1 MNKKITKLFKDSTQ
15 LEFVALRSKFNLAD
29 AHTHQSQTSSQLNI
43 VQNLSS
49 LWLEAEKTFQYDLE
63 QKFIK
68 TFFRVLKQNTALL
81 HSENVL
87 LTYAA
92 SISMAIVST
101 FLKTKNI
108 TTSLLHPCFDNL
120 YDLLKYTQVEVHS
133 LEENWLYDCKKI
145 YKNLADNINSDSIFL
160 VEPNNPTG
168 FSLSA
173 HGDEG
178 WKELIRYAKD
188 YNKLLIF
195 DFCFSAFMYGK
206 KSPNLFD
213 RYDML
218 DRSGVSYIAIEDT
231 GKTWPL
237 QDTKVSLIKVSDN
250 LFKEIYD
257 IHSAYLLNVSPFV
270 LNLVTQYI
278 LDSEKDNFSSVI
290 SLINRNREIAL
301 EKLSGSILV
310 PLNQEV
316 EVSVLWC
323 KLINP
328 EISSTELTAFLAN
341 HEIHILPGTY
351 FFWNKKE
358 IGEEYVRIALARDT
372 NVFINCIDHLVL
384 TLSLFE
390 KTIKRVNMSKS
401 L

>member
-1 MNKKITKLFKDSTQ
+1 MNKKITKLFKDTTQ

-372 NVFINCIDHLVL
+372 NVFINCIDRLVL

-390 KTIKRVNMSKS
+390 KTIKQVNMNKF

>member
-1 MNKKITKLFKDSTQ
+1 MNKKITKLFKDTTQ

-49 LWLEAEKTFQYDLE
+49 LWLEAEKTLQYDLE

-145 YKNLADNINSDSIFL
+145 YKNLEHNINSDSIFL

-237 QDTKVSLIKVSDN
+237 QDTKVSLIKMSDN

-390 KTIKRVNMSKS
+390 KTIKQVNMNKF